1 MRNQEIADI
10 FYQIADLLE
19 IKDELPFKVRAYRR
33 AAQRIE
39 TLDGDIEEIYRD
51 GRLREIPGIG
61 EALAKKI
68 GEIIETGKLQYL
80 ERLKKEIPEG
90 IVRLMGIPGLG
101 PKKTAVLYKKLGI
114 TTIEKLRE
122 AAEQGKLRSLEGF
135 GEITEKNILRGI
147 EMLERSKGRVL
158 LSVAFEDGNRIV
170 EYLRGNKDV
179 LNVSLAGSLRRM
191 KETIGDIDILV
202 SSLSPDSVMDLFVA
216 YPDVDRVLLKGSTKT
231 SVVLRDGLQVDL
243 RVVKPESFGA
253 ALQYFT
259 GSKDHNIRVRN
270 CAIKK
275 GLKVNEYGVFKKN
288 TGEYVAGKTEEE
300 VYNAIG
306 LQYIEPELRENRGEI
321 ELAQRNKLP
330 TVVGYNDVKGDFHIH
345 SQWSDGIASVEEI
358 ARFGEKLGYSF
369 VGIADHSSSLKV
381 AYGLSEEKVVEKIG
395 EIRRVQKKFS
405 IRIFAGT
412 ECDIKPDGT
421 LDYSNRVL
429 KEFDF
434 VCAAV
439 HSRFKM
445 SQKEMTDRIVKALE
459 NEYVTM
465 LAHPTGRLIG
475 RRDPYSVDVERLFD
489 AARENNVFL
498 EINAFPDRLDLS
510 DVHAKMAKEK
520 GIMMVL
526 GTDAHS
532 LDHLRF
538 MRYGVATAR
547 RGWLEKK
554 DVLNTY
560 SLKDIEK
567 ALSR

>member
-1 MRNQEIADI
+1 MRNQEIAEI

-19 IKDELPFKVRAYRR
+19 IKDEIPFKVRAYRR

-68 GEIIETGKLQYL
+68 EEIIETGKLQYL

-101 PKKTAVLYKKLGI
+101 PKKTAVFYKKLGI
-114 TTIEKLRE
+114 TTIDELKK
-122 AAEQGKLRSLEGF
+122 AAEHGKLRGLEGF

-147 EMLERSKGRVL
+147 EILERSKGRVL
-158 LSVAFEDGNRIV
+158 LSVAFEDGNHIV
-170 EYLRGNKDV
+170 EYLKRNKDV
-179 LNVSLAGSLRRM
+179 LNISLAGSLRRM

-202 SSLSPDSVMDLFVA
+202 SSLSPSSVMDFFVA
-216 YPDVDRVLLKGSTKT
+216 YPDVGEVLLKGSTKT
-231 SVVLRDGLQVDL
+231 SIVLRDGIQVDL

-275 GLKVNEYGVFKKN
+275 GLKVNEYGVFKKDS
-288 TGEYVAGKTEEE
+288 GEYVAGETEEE
-300 VYNAIG
+300 VYNVIG
-306 LQYIEPELRENRGEI
+306 LQYIEPELRENMGEI
-321 ELAQRNKLP
+321 ELAQRNTLP
-330 TVVGYNDVKGDFHIH
+330 CIIGYNDVKGDFHIH
-345 SQWSDGIASVEEI
+345 SQWSDGMASVEEI
-358 ARFGEKLGYSF
+358 ARFGEKLGYEF

-381 AYGLSEEKVVEKIG
+381 AYGLSEEKVVEKIR
-395 EIRRVQKKFS
+395 EIKRVQKRFD

-421 LDYSNRVL
+421 LDYGNSVL
-429 KEFDF
+429 REFDF
-434 VCAAV
+434 VCAAI
-439 HSRFKM
+439 HTRFKM

-489 AARENNVFL
+489 AAKETNTFL

-547 RGWLEKK
+547 RGWLGKK

-567 ALSR
+567 VLSR